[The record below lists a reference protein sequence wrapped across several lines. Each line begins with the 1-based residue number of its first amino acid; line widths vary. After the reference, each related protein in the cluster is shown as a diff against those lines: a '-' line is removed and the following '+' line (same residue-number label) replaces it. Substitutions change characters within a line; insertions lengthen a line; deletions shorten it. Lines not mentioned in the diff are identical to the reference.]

1 MLIDLTLELKLSDGG
16 RYYMVVDPDTDA
28 EMALVEY
35 LPNERWP
42 EHYWSLMSLRTPYE
56 ARRKGGATRVLQ
68 EAMDVIDQS
77 GLPARLGVGGKTRP
91 KDMTTEQLLCFYEK
105 FGFVEHETN
114 GPEIGRA
121 SCRERV

>member
-91 KDMTTEQLLCFYEK
+91 KDMTTEQLLAFYGR

-114 GPEIGRA
+114 GPDPRMVRA
-121 SCRERV
+121 AK

>member
-91 KDMTTEQLLCFYEK
+91 KDMTTEQLLAFYGR
-105 FGFVEHETN
+105 FGFVEHETT
-114 GPEIGRA
+114 GPDPRMVRA
-121 SCRERV
+121 AK